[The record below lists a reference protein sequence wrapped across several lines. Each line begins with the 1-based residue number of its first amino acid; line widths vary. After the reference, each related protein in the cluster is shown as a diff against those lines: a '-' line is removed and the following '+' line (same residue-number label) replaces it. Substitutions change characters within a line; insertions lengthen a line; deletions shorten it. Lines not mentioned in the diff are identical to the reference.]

1 MNANFW
7 SDAILEPLRRF
18 ADLALAFLLNNFLA
32 MLVVLLVGVLVA
44 YVVRGTL
51 TVLLRLA
58 QFDRF
63 CERRGLAAALR
74 AAGVERSPARWAAG
88 LAYWLVMFVFLM
100 LSLAALNIAPMND
113 LVSRFFVFLPQVI
126 AALLILVLGYL
137 AAVFL
142 QRATLLAAVNAGVTR
157 ARALATGAQILVL
170 LFAIAVALEQVGIG
184 RNVVLATFT
193 VAFGSV
199 GLAAALAFGHAA
211 RDLAKTV
218 LERQMANPTDEG
230 LGGISHL

>member
-1 MNANFW
+1 MDANFW
-7 SDAILEPLRRF
+7 NDAILEPLRRF
-18 ADLALAFLLNNFLA
+18 AGLALAFLLNNFLG

-44 YVVRGTL
+44 YLVRGTL
-51 TVLLRLA
+51 NLLLRIT

-63 CERRGLAAALR
+63 CERRGVTAALR
-74 AAGVERSPARWAAG
+74 AAGVERPPSRAAPR

-100 LSLAALNIAPMND
+100 FSLAALNIAPVND
-113 LVSRFFVFLPQVI
+113 LVSRFFLFLPQVL
-126 AALLILVLGYL
+126 AALLILLLGYL

-157 ARALATGAQILVL
+157 ARALATAVQFLVL
-170 LFAIAVALEQVGIG
+170 LFTIAVALEQVGIG
-184 RNVVLATFT
+184 RNIVLATFT
-193 VAFGSV
+193 VAFGSA

-218 LERQMANPTDEG
+218 LERQMASPKDEG